1 MVLSRI
7 TLSESACNVN
17 GNYIKKSI
25 NDINFNGPNGNYI
38 RTEIDGYY
46 VYDSSLGVDVFF
58 IAFNLVDY
66 NYLTPYCSYINI
78 ESQYTKNIIKGIES
92 KDYINKITLTNNSA
106 VNGDY
111 LRGSPENYIFTCSS
125 SNNYILSGIP
135 SGGLWGLITDLFVY
149 KINLVGSNPDYS
161 CDGTYVRNQSGV
173 NGLGVF
179 YEKNYATNGKYISGE
194 NGGPGYIWWST
205 FPHGYW
211 SSLNSFTNWEPNAD
225 TPNPVARIYY
235 SGTISFYSSDLIN
248 WNIYSGNV
256 PAPKAKISYGE
267 SKRFINKV
275 LITGG
280 QYDNNLYVRTG
291 IGLRFEP
298 FYEAPVMAYI
308 WPPEPYSLAP
318 NAWRLADEVEN
329 VYYSYDLINWQNIND
344 EHSAYI
350 VPSGVVSY
358 ATTSYNFNYGK
369 LTTKK
374 RN

>member
-1 MVLSRI
+1 MGL
-7 TLSESACNVN
+7 
-17 GNYIKKSI
+17 
-25 NDINFNGPNGNYI
+25 
-38 RTEIDGYY
+38 
-46 VYDSSLGVDVFF
+46 
-58 IAFNLVDY
+58 
-66 NYLTPYCSYINI
+66 
-78 ESQYTKNIIKGIES
+78 NIIKGIES
-92 KDYINKITLTNNSA
+92 KDYINKITLTNNSV

-135 SGGLWGLITDLFVY
+135 SGGLWGLITDEFVY

-161 CDGTYVRNQSGV
+161 CDGTYVRNQSGI

-179 YEKNYATNGKYISGE
+179 YEENYATNGKYISGE
-194 NGGPGYIWWST
+194 NVGPGYIYWTT
-205 FPHGYW
+205 FPDGNW

-225 TPNPVARIYY
+225 PPNPVARIYY
-235 SGTISFYSSDLIN
+235 SGNISFYSSDLIN

-256 PAPKAKISYGE
+256 PAPKAEISYGE
-267 SKRFINKV
+267 SRRFINKV

-291 IGLRFEP
+291 IGLPFEP
-298 FYEAPVMAYI
+298 FYEAPIMAYI

-350 VPSGVVSY
+350 VPSGVISY

-369 LTTKK
+369 LTTTR